1 MIKNIKQKSR
11 NKKLEEK
18 IENLKQQGFYFPLNI
33 QSPNKPTPEKQ
44 TRLIR
49 RIADWWETTRVE
61 KYLEDIDYLLKNAAI
76 LNILSL
82 LANFALIVSLVTWLT
97 GLKEQRENQLFAT
110 WTIINDGKGDQ
121 SRVVRTAVERLNKEG
136 FSLSGL
142 ELNETNLSYST
153 LNGADL
159 IRANFSEA
167 DLFESNLSGAIFYD
181 ANLSGTDL
189 HKTNLSKANLHK
201 TNLSSAK
208 LNETNL
214 SEAYLFNAKNLS
226 NAQIKLACNW
236 KEAIYVEGTKVEDKY
251 GFKKWLPIDKQAN
264 QKWLP
269 IDKQANQNKIKEIEQ
284 DKDSEP
290 KNPPDCSKW
299 K

>member
-1 MIKNIKQKSR
+1 MIKNRKQKSS

-33 QSPNKPTPEKQ
+33 QYPNKQTPEKQ
-44 TRLIR
+44 TRFIR

-121 SRVVRTAVERLNKEG
+121 SRVVRTAVEWLNKEG

-142 ELNETNLSYST
+142 QLNETNLSYST

-159 IRANFSEA
+159 IRANLSEA

-181 ANLSGTDL
+181 ANLSL
-189 HKTNLSKANLHK
+189 ANLSKANLGLA
-201 TNLSSAK
+201 NLSLAN
-208 LNETNL
+208 LGLANL
-214 SEAYLFNAKNLS
+214 SETYLFNAKNLS

-236 KEAIYVEGTKVEDKY
+236 KEAIYVNATRVEDEY
-251 GFKKWLPIDKQAN
+251 GRIQWVPKDKQAN
-264 QKWLP
+264 QE
-269 IDKQANQNKIKEIEQ
+269 KIKEIEQ
-284 DKDSEP
+284 DKNSDP
-290 KNPPDCSKW
+290 KNPPDCSVW
-299 K
+299 D